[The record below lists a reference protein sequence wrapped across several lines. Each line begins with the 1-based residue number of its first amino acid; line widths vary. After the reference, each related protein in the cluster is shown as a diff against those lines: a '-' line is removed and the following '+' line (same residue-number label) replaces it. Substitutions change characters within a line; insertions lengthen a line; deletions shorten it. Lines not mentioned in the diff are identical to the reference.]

1 MNHFFKNLI
10 LFCISLILIASIIL
24 VYSHYIG
31 TSGLNVKEQAIHYEN
46 LSKDIYGLKFVHIS
60 DIHYGRTIHEK
71 ELENLVKQ
79 INLTKPDILVFTGDL
94 IDKDTQ
100 LSSEE
105 ENKIIEILKKI
116 DVNIGKYAV
125 MGDHDQENFDHLIV
139 SSGFTNLNDQY
150 ETIYFNATDYILIAG
165 INTNNNK
172 NDKIKEVL
180 SYIET
185 SEVKPNYSILLLH
198 KPDVIDQID
207 YSKFNLILA
216 GHSHNGQ
223 IRIPGIGAILKWKG
237 SQKYYDSHYTL
248 NNSEL
253 YISGGLGVAE
263 INFRLFN
270 HPSFN
275 LYRLVN

>member
-1 MNHFFKNLI
+1 M
-10 LFCISLILIASIIL
+10 
-24 VYSHYIG
+24 
-31 TSGLNVKEQAIHYEN
+31 
-46 LSKDIYGLKFVHIS
+46 
-60 DIHYGRTIHEK
+60 
-71 ELENLVKQ
+71 
-79 INLTKPDILVFTGDL
+79 
-94 IDKDTQ
+94 
-100 LSSEE
+100 
-105 ENKIIEILKKI
+105 
-116 DVNIGKYAV
+116 NIGKYAV

-165 INTNNNK
+165 INTNNNE

-207 YSKFNLILA
+207 YSKFNLILE

-253 YISGGLGVAE
+253 YISGGLGVSE

-275 LYRLVN
+275 LYIIVN